1 MVKIDFFRNNPT
13 GYCKIKFMESIA
25 ADDCINLMEG
35 RFFDGRKLRC
45 FYWDGKT
52 DYKLNRETQKTYEE
66 RVE

>member
-1 MVKIDFFRNNPT
+1 
-13 GYCKIKFMESIA
+13 MESIA

-35 RFFDGRKLRC
+35 RFFDGRKLKC

-52 DYKLNRETQKTYEE
+52 DYKLVRETQKTYEE